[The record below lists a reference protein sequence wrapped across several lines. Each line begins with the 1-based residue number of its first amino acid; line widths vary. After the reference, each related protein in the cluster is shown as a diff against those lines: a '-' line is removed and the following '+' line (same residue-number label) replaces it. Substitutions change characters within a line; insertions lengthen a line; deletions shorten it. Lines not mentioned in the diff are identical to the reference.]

1 VERLLNDFRLSI
13 LLFMHHFEK
22 KKFNRKLSFTIG
34 K

>member
-22 KKFNRKLSFTIG
+22 KNLTG
-34 K
+34 N